1 MVSHRVGRDLVAEQQ
16 HHLDSWDTVKAG
28 ASLAYWPLPL
38 WTPPMSWVSPDA
50 SLGVWRGPS
59 HHNCHHGPESL
70 APGQTERQ
78 AGRRSRWR
86 RGGAGWTLQSP
97 RRPPP
102 GLLCGVGAANGPLA
116 VRSLETVCYFTS
128 WPSCQVPSGLQSG
141 QAGSAEDSDHCCLR
155 PQNIKQAGEASVSAS
170 RLPRPPAATSA
181 GGLVHRLFP
190 NPDTG
195 MDFGFI
201 HLLS

>member
-1 MVSHRVGRDLVAEQQ
+1 M
-16 HHLDSWDTVKAG
+16 
-28 ASLAYWPLPL
+28 PPP
-38 WTPPMSWVSPDA
+38 WTPPTSRGSPGA

-59 HHNCHHGPESL
+59 HQNCHHGPESL
-70 APGQTERQ
+70 APGEMERQ
-78 AGRRSRWR
+78 EGRRSLWG
-86 RGGAGWTLQSP
+86 RGGAGWALQSP

-102 GLLCGVGAANGPLA
+102 RLLLGVGAANGPLA

-128 WPSCQVPSGLQSG
+128 WPSCQAPSGLRSC

-155 PQNIKQAGEASVSAS
+155 PQNIKQAWEATVRTSC
-170 RLPRPPAATSA
+170 LPHPPAATSA
-181 GGLVHRLFP
+181 GGLAHRLFP

-201 HLLS
+201 HLPSSQWRE